1 MIAVT
6 GATGHLGRLV
16 IEQLLQR
23 VPASEIVAIA
33 RDADKADD
41 LDDRGIVVRIA
52 NYDAPS
58 TLDRAFRGVEKVLLI
73 SGSEVGKR
81 TPQHHAVI
89 SAAKKAGTKLL
100 AYTSLLKADTARMSL
115 SVEHVATELAIQDS
129 GIPFVL
135 LRNSW
140 YVENY
145 TANLSTALQTGVL
158 LGAAQEGR
166 IAAAPRADYAAAA
179 VAALTTPG
187 HAGKVY
193 ELGGD
198 EPFTM
203 TELAAE
209 ISRQSGKSVQYRNLP
224 GDEYAKTLQS
234 FGVPAPVAEML
245 ASADE
250 GIARGELDTT
260 SGDLTRLIGRAT
272 TPLAASVAQA
282 LHTLPTLA

>member
-16 IEQLLQR
+16 IEQLLQE
-23 VPASEIVAIA
+23 VSASEIVAIA
-33 RDADKADD
+33 RDAEKADD
-41 LDDRGIVVRIA
+41 LDERGVVVRIA

-58 TLDRAFRGVEKVLLI
+58 TLDRALRGVEKVLLI

-89 SAAKKAGTKLL
+89 SAAKKVGAKFL

-145 TANLSTALQTGVL
+145 TANLTSALQTGLL
-158 LGAAQEGR
+158 LGAAKDGR
-166 IAAAPRADYAAAA
+166 VAAAPRADYAAAA

-198 EPFTM
+198 EAFTM
-203 TELAAE
+203 SELAAE
-209 ISRQSGKSVQYRNLP
+209 IARQSGKPVQYRDLP
-224 GDEYAKTLQS
+224 AEEYAKTLQS
-234 FGVPAPVAEML
+234 FGVPAPVSEML

-250 GIARGELDTT
+250 GIARGELDTA
-260 SGDLTRLIGRAT
+260 SGDLKRLIGRPT
-272 TPLAASVAQA
+272 TPLAVSVAQGLQA
-282 LHTLPTLA
+282 LG

>member
-41 LDDRGIVVRIA
+41 LDERGIVVRIA

-58 TLDRAFRGVEKVLLI
+58 TLDRALRGVEKVLLI

-89 SAAKKAGTKLL
+89 SAAKKVGTKLL

-209 ISRQSGKSVQYRNLP
+209 ISRQSGKSVQYRNMP
-224 GDEYAKTLQS
+224 ADEYATTLQS

-250 GIARGELDTT
+250 GVARGELDTT
-260 SGDLTRLIGRAT
+260 SGDLRRLIGRAT
-272 TPLAASVAQA
+272 TPLAASIAQA